1 MMPKLVSSKSC
12 SKRDIV
18 IGGTGDSA
26 RMQISTLTLD
36 TALPSADAG
45 SVLQEVNNR
54 SLIDKCKE
62 RGSYTGTIS
71 EADDPD
77 GYGTM
82 IYNSGAFYKGQWKEG
97 HW

>member
-1 MMPKLVSSKSC
+1 MMPKLISG
-12 SKRDIV
+12 KRDIL
-18 IGGTGDSA
+18 IHGTGESE
-26 RMQISTLTLD
+26 RMKISTLTLD

-45 SVLQEVNNR
+45 SVLLEVTNQ
-54 SLIDKCKE
+54 SLIDKCRE

-71 EADDPD
+71 EGDEPD

-82 IYNSGAFYKGQWKEG
+82 IYNNGAFYKGQWKDG